1 MESLYGGALHRR
13 VTIADLLAAK
23 VRGEKWAM
31 LTSYEQMTAEIFD
44 EAGIPVLL
52 VGDSAGNNFLGES
65 NTIPVT
71 VDELIPLTRAVVRS
85 SKQALVIPIFL
96 LVLMSPHPNKH
107 LQHLLAFSKRP
118 GLWV

>member
-13 VTIADLLAAK
+13 VTIADLQAAK
-23 VRGEKWAM
+23 SRGEKWAM

-52 VGDSAGNNFLGES
+52 VGDSAGNNFLGET

-71 VDELIPLTRAVVRS
+71 VDELIPLTRAVVR
-85 SKQALVIPIFL
+85 
-96 LVLMSPHPNKH
+96 
-107 LQHLLAFSKRP
+107 
-118 GLWV
+118 